1 MKITGHTIEKL
12 EDPTGILIGD
22 RYEYLINIEVPEDDE
37 LFSENGLYVKV
48 IYAVDVKGLR
58 IAQYQL
64 FENVT
69 NKFIDLEL
77 EEDEEEMIDLYCRQH
92 LDSI

>member
-48 IYAVDVKGLR
+48 IYAVDVKGPR